1 MRKIFEKIQIA
12 ILIFAVLFLALPKM
26 SANAMTSQEG
36 ANWALAQI
44 GKRIDTDGQWGAQC
58 VDLIVQYCKSN
69 FGWNP
74 QGSGDAKAYRTVKL
88 PNSSWKRIQNTPEFV
103 PQPGDIAI
111 WNPASNNGNCGHV
124 AIIIS
129 ANVNN
134 FVSVDQNWVGANSKT
149 GSPAAKVNHD
159 YRNFWGVIRPPFTGT
174 PSVTVPTK
182 PTLKS
187 ISVDGST
194 INVSWSSVSGAE
206 KYTVDFWVNGGSHN
220 YFSTTQTSM
229 SKSMPDNVYG
239 VRVCAENSA
248 GNSGFTGFSY
258 VTVPEASETKK
269 DAVVSNGLYTLK
281 NVSSGYMMNI
291 YGGKDT
297 NGTKVTT
304 WEYDGTTDQRI
315 YIQHKGDGKY
325 ILKFNASSNGRVIDV
340 NRGESLSASIDDG
353 DKIDIWTADD
363 LTAQYF
369 FINDCGNGAYS
380 FELVSKTGH
389 VIAAESASAAK
400 SNGTQLQL
408 RKWTGAD
415 YQKWYLCDTSGSIIG
430 RKCEHGSVSK
440 KVTDT
445 TYEKDNDKVH
455 NVIIKYN
462 NVCKDCGETV
472 KSNLTEEKS
481 ENHSISNDKCTL
493 CGYEIEKEE
502 IPVENECRHTKTYD
516 GEVKD
521 IEVKQNDSENHTV
534 TETYDVLCS
543 DCNDVIEKNKEK
555 SYSQK
560 HQLTDNRCSECGYAS
575 EDEICSHNE
584 VEKTMSG
591 KEATYEIKDEFDH
604 MMVTYYDVYCKKCGM
619 QLEKNEAESEAEA
632 HSFSDNVCVLCGYEK
647 ETVKSH
653 GFNDIYDEAL
663 QKTVEELSDFDI
675 IHGYTDGS
683 FKPNNQITRAEF
695 SKIICETI
703 MCGEGNDSGAFIDVS
718 ENHWARKYIYAA
730 KNLGIINGTSAT
742 TFSPDANI
750 TYEQAIKMIVASL
763 GYTKEAEAKGG
774 YPNGFIAVATELGI
788 TESIYFNKTAYATR
802 GNIAKLVRN
811 AMNVPYYNLKNQYG
825 NVIREEANYT
835 LYENHI
841 GR

>member
-1 MRKIFEKIQIA
+1 MRKFLKRVQIV
-12 ILIFAVLFLALPKM
+12 ILIFAMLLPVNVFGYSTGDTYPQKYK
-26 SANAMTSQEG
+26 SKAIDAVVDEWNFYNRQCTSFVAWCLNSRNGVAFTNQYKGASRWGHAKTWGTVAANLGIPVNKTPAVGSV
-36 ANWALAQI
+36 AW
-44 GKRIDTDGQWGAQC
+44 
-58 VDLIVQYCKSN
+58 
-69 FGWNP
+69 WNT
-74 QGSGDAKAYRTVKL
+74 GTY
-88 PNSSWKRIQNTPEFV
+88 
-103 PQPGDIAI
+103 
-111 WNPASNNGNCGHV
+111 GHV
-124 AIIIS
+124 AWVKS
-129 ANVNN
+129 VN
-134 FVSVDQNWVGANSKT
+134 
-149 GSPAAKVNHD
+149 GSNITIEEYNKSYDGMFGERTIAAS
-159 YRNFWGVIRPPFTGT
+159 
-174 PSVTVPTK
+174 SVTGGFIHIKDLTPVTAPTK

-187 ISVDGST
+187 VSVDGST

-291 YGGKDT
+291 YGGKDA

-325 ILKFNASSNGRVIDV
+325 LLKFNASSSGRVIDV

-369 FINDCGNGAYS
+369 FINDCGDGAYS
-380 FELVSKTGH
+380 FELVSKEGY

-408 RKWTGAD
+408 KKWTGAD
-415 YQKWYLCDTSGSIIG
+415 YQKWYLCDTSGNIIG
-430 RKCEHGSVSK
+430 RKCEHDSVSK
-440 KVTDT
+440 KVTNT
-445 TYEKDNDKVH
+445 TYEKDNDKGH

-462 NVCKDCGETV
+462 NVCKECGETV
-472 KSNLTEEKS
+472 KSNLTEEKF
-481 ENHSISNDKCTL
+481 ENHNISNDKCSK

-502 IPVENECRHTKTYD
+502 IPTITECKHTKTYD
-516 GEVKD
+516 GEIKN
-521 IEVKQNDSENHTV
+521 IEIKQKDSENHTV
-534 TETYDVLCS
+534 TEIYDVLCT
-543 DCNDVIEKNKEK
+543 DCNDVIGKNKEK
-555 SYSQK
+555 SYSQR
-560 HQLTDNRCSECGYAS
+560 HQLFDNRCGECGYAS

-584 VEKTMSG
+584 VEKTMSN
-591 KEATYEIKDEFDH
+591 KEATYEIKDDSEH
-604 MMVTYYDVYCKKCGM
+604 IIVTHYNVYCKKCGM
-619 QLEKNEAESEAEA
+619 QLEKNEAEREAEA
-632 HSFSDNVCVLCGYEK
+632 HSFSDNVCGLCGYEK

-703 MCGEGNDSGAFIDVS
+703 MCGEGNDSGVFIDVS

-763 GYTKEAEAKGG
+763 GYTKEADEKGG

-825 NVIREEANYT
+825 NVTREEANYT
-835 LYENHI
+835 LYENHKM
-841 GR
+841 R